1 MTKMLKEVMY
11 KVAEYED
18 VQQDDKLVL
27 EWMDDIVYRLH
38 AVQELYNAAAQKL
51 PLGKYDVDK
60 DAYEENIELCAWDRQ
75 AVMEAH
81 IYKGLEI
88 LAKVAGA
95 QILTRGVG
103 TKGSVCH
110 YFIYKD
116 VEFFEITEAGEILR

>member
-60 DAYEENIELCAWDRQ
+60 DAYEENIYL
-75 AVMEAH
+75 
-81 IYKGLEI
+81 Y
-88 LAKVAGA
+88 
-95 QILTRGVG
+95 
-103 TKGSVCH
+103 
-110 YFIYKD
+110 
-116 VEFFEITEAGEILR
+116 